1 MEYAVT
7 SNQALA
13 ALCFLAILILGR
25 WYTAKGNNSSD
36 WVSQYPIVGAGGQ
49 YFSVALATLR
59 SFSESQRWAFK
70 GYAKY
75 SKANV
80 PFIIP
85 CLDRGNVVM
94 IPPKQLKK
102 VYNLP
107 ESILDVY
114 WTQNDTIQTR
124 YTIGDQDIIKNGFQ
138 MSVIRN
144 QITRNLAH
152 LTPVIATEL
161 KEGFNRYWGDTSE
174 WKELRIWDSCL
185 KLIAGAANGAFCGT
199 PLCRDVQFLDSLRDH
214 AMTMFVGAL
223 AVNGTP
229 KLLRPVSGAIVS
241 LLCAFRFNKTLRLC
255 LPFIK
260 ERLENTAKA
269 MADPTFSWTPPKDGL
284 QWIIEESY
292 ATNDP
297 QQLDPT
303 RVTHRLLYVNDIS
316 LHSTSFTVQNVILDI
331 YNAEDS
337 LNLIEALREECS
349 AILREAGGSWT
360 REAVQK
366 LKLVDAT
373 IRESMRLT
381 PFASVGLPRTVV
393 DPHGISLEGPNGK
406 LHIPQGT
413 VVAMPMDP
421 IHHDEDFYP
430 DAAKFNPYR
439 FMQPGAVQSILEK
452 FDPEN
457 QGRGAAS
464 NKGEK
469 EKRSTVTL
477 DDALLGFGFGKHAC
491 AGRFFALNEMKM
503 FVAHM
508 VLNYDVKCLDRRPAL
523 TNVVWLKIP
532 FNDGKVRVRKR
543 PSMT

>member
-1 MEYAVT
+1 MEYTIT

-36 WVSQYPIVGAGGQ
+36 WMSQYPMVGAGGQ

-59 SFSESQRWAFK
+59 SFSESQRWAFE

-102 VYNLP
+102 VYGLP

-114 WTQNDTIQTR
+114 WTQNDTIQTK

-161 KEGFNRYWGDTSE
+161 KEGFNRYWGDTTE

-185 KLIAGAANGAFCGT
+185 KLIVGAANGAFCGT

-241 LLCAFRFNKTLRLC
+241 LLCAFRFNKTLKLC

-269 MADPTFSWTPPKDGL
+269 MTDPTFSWTPPKDGL

-316 LHSTSFTVQNVILDI
+316 LHSTN
-331 YNAEDS
+331 S
-337 LNLIEALREECS
+337 LNLVEALREECG
-349 AILREAGGSWT
+349 AILQEAGGSWT

-421 IHHDEDFYP
+421 IHRDEDFYP
-430 DAAKFNPYR
+430 DAARFNPYR
-439 FMQPGAVQSILEK
+439 FMQPGPVRSILESSIQK
-452 FDPEN
+452 IRKTMPPE
-457 QGRGAAS
+457 
-464 NKGEK
+464 K
-469 EKRSTVTL
+469 STVTL
-477 DDALLGFGFGKHAC
+477 DDAFLGFGFGKHAC

-508 VLNYDVKCLDRRPAL
+508 VLNYDVKCLDRRPEL

-543 PSMT
+543 LSTT